1 MMARIPLASAF
12 FLLVCSHLSAQQPIS
27 LDQVEVLTRQ
37 GRILEAREVLQTWWD
52 EQGARVG
59 RLDRQRSLWLRARLT
74 VDPSLAELDL
84 RRLTL
89 EFPGG
94 PYSDDAL
101 LRLARS
107 ADLRGD
113 LGRAAGYFRTL
124 LRGYPSS
131 PHAPLA
137 AAWLREAG
145 PEVQAAAEE
154 EDRHEERV
162 VPPGQSPN
170 VEDAFSVQTGAFRDP
185 DRARSLAG
193 QLQAAGYDARV
204 VRVPG
209 DGLFR
214 VRVGR
219 YRERAEAAALAER
232 LREGG
237 FEATIVTDARS
248 EERLG

>member
-1 MMARIPLASAF
+1 MARISLTSALA
-12 FLLVCSHLSAQQPIS
+12 LLVVPHLSPQQPIS
-27 LDQVEVLTRQ
+27 LDEVEALANR
-37 GRILEAREVLQTWWD
+37 GRILEAREVLETWWE

-89 EFPGG
+89 EYPGG

-101 LRLARS
+101 LRLAQS
-107 ADLRGD
+107 ADVRGD
-113 LGRAAGYFRTL
+113 RGRAGDYFRTL

-131 PHAPLA
+131 PHASLA

-145 PEVQAAAEE
+145 PDVQAAEGGSR
-154 EDRHEERV
+154 DPGRV
-162 VPPGQSPN
+162 DFPRPPPG
-170 VEDAFSVQTGAFRDP
+170 VEDAFSVQAGAFRDQ
-185 DRARSLAG
+185 DRARSLAD
-193 QLQAAGYDARV
+193 QLEAAGYDARV
-204 VRVPG
+204 VRIPA
-209 DGLFR
+209 DGLLR

-219 YRERAEAAALAER
+219 YRDRVDADAVAAM
-232 LREGG
+232 LRERG

-248 EERLG
+248 EERVR

>member
-1 MMARIPLASAF
+1 MARIPLASAL
-12 FLLVCSHLSAQQPIS
+12 FLLVCPHLSAQQPVS
-27 LDQVEVLTRQ
+27 LDQVEVLTGQ
-37 GRILEAREVLQTWWD
+37 GRILEAREVLQAWWD

-107 ADLRGD
+107 ANLRGD
-113 LGRAAGYFRTL
+113 QGRAADYFRTL

-154 EDRHEERV
+154 DRYEERV
-162 VPPGQSPN
+162 VPPGRSPT

-185 DRARSLAG
+185 ERARSLAG

-204 VRVPG
+204 VRVAG

-219 YRERAEAAALAER
+219 YQDRAEAAALAER

-248 EERLG
+248 EERLR